1 MTTVASDID
10 PITFEILSH
19 RLHEVTK
26 EMATTLER
34 VGGTVNTTQMQDYM
48 AALYTPS
55 GEILSA
61 GDFSGWHV
69 ACAGVAV
76 KHIIKEFSG
85 AINPDDVFLLND
97 PYVAA
102 IHQSD
107 VYIISPI
114 HYASRL
120 VGWSATFVHVMD
132 IGAMSPGG
140 NSPDATEIV
149 HEGVRIPGIK
159 LSDRGEL
166 RQDVF
171 KSFTNMTR
179 QPTMVGLDLKCELA
193 ANNVAKSRI
202 QALCE
207 RYGAD
212 LIESAS
218 RQLIRQSEEVLRR
231 RILEIPDGTWSQS
244 AEIEADKQYRV
255 HLTLR
260 KEKDRFY
267 FDFTGTDDQARVGIN
282 LPYHATF
289 GACCEAILTSL
300 GYDIPKNQGT
310 FAALE
315 VIAPEG
321 CIVNVQYPG
330 PVSLSTTSGGAI
342 AKFLATSVMTRCLAT
357 SDKWRVEA
365 MSQTLGGRFARH
377 AGVNQYGKYYVS
389 TLQEARGSGATS
401 FRDGVDSGRGHGSC
415 HNVEW
420 VERSFPMLYLFRRHA
435 KDSGGPGRFRG
446 GVGTEVGWIIHEAP
460 EKEIRIIAL
469 GVVGTGNS
477 GQGLFGGYPGAPSI
491 LVHYLH
497 TDVKSLIERHVLPKE
512 VKNFG
517 GEAKVIAYEDYILR
531 DDDVFYVRTSC
542 GGGYGD
548 PLEREP
554 TMVEQDVRNGTV
566 SKISARDVYGVILE
580 TDGRL
585 NPDATVAHRTA
596 LRSQRQAS
604 FAPECEGAAR

>member
-1 MTTVASDID
+1 MTTATKTID

-26 EMATTLER
+26 EMGTTLER

-55 GEILSA
+55 GDILSA
-61 GDFSGWHV
+61 GDFAGWHV

-76 KHIIKEFSG
+76 KHIIKTFEG
-85 AINPDDVFLLND
+85 QINPDDIFLLND

-114 HYASRL
+114 HHTSRL

-140 NSPDATEIV
+140 NSPGATEIV

-159 LSDRGEL
+159 LIDRGEL

-171 KSFTNMTR
+171 NAITNMTR

-193 ANNVAKSRI
+193 ANNVAKARV

-207 RYGAD
+207 RYGVD
-212 LIESAS
+212 LIDSAS

-231 RILEIPDGTWSQS
+231 RIQEIPDGIWTQC
-244 AEIEADKQYRV
+244 AEIEADKKYRV

-267 FDFTGTDDQARVGIN
+267 FDFSGTDDQARVGIN
-282 LPYHATF
+282 LPFHATF

-310 FAALE
+310 FAVLE

-321 CIVNVQYPG
+321 CLVNVSYPG

-342 AKFLATSVMTRCLAT
+342 AKFLATSVVTRCLAT
-357 SDKWRVEA
+357 SEKWQIEA

-377 AGVNQYGKYYVS
+377 AGVNQYGNYYVS

-401 FRDGVDSGRGHGSC
+401 YRDGVDSGRGHSSC

-420 VERSFPMLYLFRRHA
+420 VERNFPILYLFRRQA
-435 KDSGGPGRFRG
+435 QDSGGPGKFRG
-446 GVGTEVGWIIHEAP
+446 GVGTEVGWVVHEAP
-460 EKEIRIIAL
+460 EKEIRIIGL
-469 GVVGTGNS
+469 GVVGSGNS
-477 GQGLFGGYPGAPSI
+477 GQGLFGGFPGAPSI
-491 LVHYLH
+491 LVHYQQ
-497 TDVKSLIERHVLPKE
+497 TQVKSLLQRHDLPMNVE
-512 VKNFG
+512 DWG
-517 GEAKVIAYEDYILR
+517 GVPRAIPYEDYVLS
-531 DDDVFYVRTSC
+531 DEDVYYVRTSC

-548 PLEREP
+548 PLEREC
-554 TMVEQDVRNGTV
+554 TLVERDIRNGTV
-566 SKISARDVYGVILE
+566 SEIMARNVYGLILKE
-580 TDGRL
+580 DGSL
-585 NPDATVAHRTA
+585 NLEATEVHRTA
-596 LRSQRQAS
+596 LMAKRQAS
-604 FAPECEGAAR
+604 VSPERQWAM

>member
-1 MTTVASDID
+1 MTTATKTID

-55 GEILSA
+55 GDILSA

-76 KHIIKEFSG
+76 KHVIKAFAG
-85 AINPDDVFLLND
+85 QINPDDVFLLND

-114 HYASRL
+114 HHTSRL

-140 NSPDATEIV
+140 NSPGATEIV

-159 LSDRGEL
+159 LIDRGEL

-171 KSFTNMTR
+171 NAITNMTR

-193 ANNVAKSRI
+193 ANNVAKARI

-207 RYGAD
+207 RYGVD
-212 LIESAS
+212 LIDSAS

-231 RILEIPDGTWSQS
+231 RIQEIPDGMWTQS
-244 AEIEADKQYRV
+244 AEIVADKRYQV

-260 KEKDRFY
+260 KEKDCFY
-267 FDFTGTDDQARVGIN
+267 FDFSGTDDQAQVGIN
-282 LPYHATF
+282 LPFHATF

-310 FAALE
+310 FAVLE

-321 CIVNVQYPG
+321 CLVNVRYPG

-342 AKFLATSVMTRCLAT
+342 AKFLATSVVTRCLAT
-357 SDKWRVEA
+357 SEKWRIEA

-377 AGVNQYGKYYVS
+377 AGVNQYGNYYVS

-401 FRDGVDSGRGHGSC
+401 YRDGVDSGRGHSSC

-420 VERSFPMLYLFRRHA
+420 VERNFPILYLFRRQA
-435 KDSGGPGRFRG
+435 QDSGGPGKFRG
-446 GVGTEVGWIIHEAP
+446 GVGTEVGWVVHEAP
-460 EKEIRIIAL
+460 EKEIRIIGL
-469 GVVGTGNS
+469 GVVGSGNS
-477 GQGLFGGYPGAPSI
+477 GQGLFGGFPGAPSI
-491 LVHYLH
+491 LVHYQR
-497 TDVKSLIERHVLPKE
+497 TQVKSLLQRHILPMN
-512 VKNFG
+512 V
-517 GEAKVIAYEDYILR
+517 EAWEGVPRAIPYEDYVLS
-531 DDDVFYVRTSC
+531 DEDVYYVRTSC

-548 PLEREP
+548 PLERQC
-554 TMVEQDVRNGTV
+554 TLVERDIRNGTV
-566 SKISARDVYGVILE
+566 SETMARNVYGVILKE
-580 TDGRL
+580 DGSL
-585 NPDATVAHRTA
+585 NLEATEVHRTELMA
-596 LRSQRQAS
+596 KRQAS
-604 FAPECEGAAR
+604 VSPERQWAM